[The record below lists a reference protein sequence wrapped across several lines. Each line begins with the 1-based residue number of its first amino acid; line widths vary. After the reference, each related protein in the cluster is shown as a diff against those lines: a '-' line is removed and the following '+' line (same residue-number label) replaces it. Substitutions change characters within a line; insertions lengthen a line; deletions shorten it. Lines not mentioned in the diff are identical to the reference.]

1 MSVFSSDEDLFR
13 DYDDVAPL
21 SSIFNGSSYPT
32 NSEFDLINGSVDEFF
47 NNLVKDSNVVCSNV
61 STSQAPE
68 SDYSD
73 SNAHNSKEDWN
84 ALDQSATSST
94 SISRMTRIPSNL
106 LSPLTNLPSLLL
118 SAPIFL
124 LPISHRKFILIGNH
138 SSDKPSKSIT
148 HFNYDKLPGIS
159 SQRCRR
165 FPDILPEDKKRDLFQ
180 NTGKQQLWFFILNL
194 LNDFTKK
201 SVIVWTGNQRQ
212 FRIKNTELFSH
223 LWSKQNGVAD
233 VKWESLKRTIPTC
246 GKNGMLMAVPSMKH
260 KGRNE
265 EGLFGYVIEVSSYL
279 NMTREE
285 LDRVIK
291 LHCETG
297 PLTVGSPIDSSFGYP
312 EGTKLQ
318 VMPITPLDIL
328 IKLPPVPNQP
338 NNPTLPST
346 TNANSPMQLPAECID
361 FSQIFNNDFTMNIHE
376 WSRDGRLIPTVVP
389 LEFINQPLPAQ
400 NHPLGFNSQPF
411 QPQNDQF
418 QPQNHQ
424 LHPMNLQFPNQYQQF
439 HNRNQPFFAQTQPFR
454 PQNEQF
460 DPPF

>member
-124 LPISHRKFILIGNH
+124 LPISHRKFILIGN
-138 SSDKPSKSIT
+138 
-148 HFNYDKLPGIS
+148 
-159 SQRCRR
+159 RV
-165 FPDILPEDKKRDLFQ
+165 

-233 VKWESLKRTIPTC
+233 VCQMGITQTHDSNVWKEWNAD
-246 GKNGMLMAVPSMKH
+246 G
-260 KGRNE
+260 
-265 EGLFGYVIEVSSYL
+265 
-279 NMTREE
+279 
-285 LDRVIK
+285 
-291 LHCETG
+291 
-297 PLTVGSPIDSSFGYP
+297 SSFY
-312 EGTKLQ
+312 ET
-318 VMPITPLDIL
+318 
-328 IKLPPVPNQP
+328 
-338 NNPTLPST
+338 
-346 TNANSPMQLPAECID
+346 
-361 FSQIFNNDFTMNIHE
+361 
-376 WSRDGRLIPTVVP
+376 
-389 LEFINQPLPAQ
+389 
-400 NHPLGFNSQPF
+400 
-411 QPQNDQF
+411 
-418 QPQNHQ
+418 
-424 LHPMNLQFPNQYQQF
+424 
-439 HNRNQPFFAQTQPFR
+439 
-454 PQNEQF
+454 
-460 DPPF
+460 